1 MYCWSANELG
11 AKFIAQIVQSF
22 RNSQPFLA
30 IFSFV
35 VFSGGILGGTLGGI
49 CFHTLLKEETRTRIL
64 RMTPPRPGMFCFV
77 QYLTGMCIQGAS
89 LRRWL
94 VPPATL
100 AHKQELTKLR
110 TKRTENSTILGAN
123 GRLGNAKSFMLLD
136 NNPDATC
143 MYEIHRKGQSE
154 RAVLYLTEIETKVR
168 SFAHHTTAV

>member
-22 RNSQPFLA
+22 RKFAAVFGDFFLR
-30 IFSFV
+30 SFFGRNFGWNV
-35 VFSGGILGGTLGGI
+35 GGI
-49 CFHTLLKEETRTRIL
+49 CFSYPTERRNTYSYTSYDTSWYVMLCAVPNRYVYTRRFAPQVACAARYARSQGRINKSKNKAD
-64 RMTPPRPGMFCFV
+64 REFHDF
-77 QYLTGMCIQGAS
+77 
-89 LRRWL
+89 
-94 VPPATL
+94 
-100 AHKQELTKLR
+100 
-110 TKRTENSTILGAN
+110 AN
-123 GRLGNAKSFMLLD
+123 RRLGNAKSFMLLD